1 MDFDDRLISNRSD
14 HALTRRDWISS
25 VVAVTAGTCWGS
37 RVSGRETGRAE
48 PGLAAYDEL
57 MHGFLREHKPPG
69 AALAV
74 TYHGRLVYA
83 RGFGHADLEKREPV
97 EPGSLFRIASI
108 SKPFTATAVMHLV
121 EKQKL
126 TLDDRVFPH
135 LKLDAHLAHGAK
147 VDPRLHEIRVQQCLQ
162 HTAGWDRDKS
172 WDPMSAEGAEEVAQ
186 ALKVRLPIHSRQ
198 IIEVAMGKPLD
209 FDPGGRYAYSN
220 FGYCVLGRLIEA
232 VSGKPYHEYVSHQIL
247 GPLGIRRMRLGK
259 NLLRDR
265 TPGEVRYYDSK
276 KRTGRAI
283 SGPRIGE
290 QVPLP
295 YGVECIE
302 TMDANGGWIAS
313 VVDLVRFGAAFDDPT
328 KCPVLGEDSI
338 RTMLAPPPGRIGHRR
353 NGKAKDEYYACGWD
367 VRPSGRHAGACTKF
381 HAGGL
386 AGSNTLLVCRDDR
399 INWAVMFNSDEGR
412 DGKPFTELLDAPL
425 HETAD
430 GIKNWPEV
438 DLFPKF

>member
-1 MDFDDRLISNRSD
+1 MTD

-37 RVSGRETGRAE
+37 RVSGLETGRAE

-126 TLDDRVFPH
+126 NLDDRVFPH

-172 WDPMSAEGAEEVAQ
+172 WDPMSAE
-186 ALKVRLPIHSRQ
+186 
-198 IIEVAMGKPLD
+198 
-209 FDPGGRYAYSN
+209 
-220 FGYCVLGRLIEA
+220 
-232 VSGKPYHEYVSHQIL
+232 
-247 GPLGIRRMRLGK
+247 
-259 NLLRDR
+259 
-265 TPGEVRYYDSK
+265 
-276 KRTGRAI
+276 
-283 SGPRIGE
+283 
-290 QVPLP
+290 
-295 YGVECIE
+295 
-302 TMDANGGWIAS
+302 
-313 VVDLVRFGAAFDDPT
+313 
-328 KCPVLGEDSI
+328 
-338 RTMLAPPPGRIGHRR
+338 
-353 NGKAKDEYYACGWD
+353 
-367 VRPSGRHAGACTKF
+367 
-381 HAGGL
+381 
-386 AGSNTLLVCRDDR
+386 
-399 INWAVMFNSDEGR
+399 
-412 DGKPFTELLDAPL
+412 
-425 HETAD
+425 
-430 GIKNWPEV
+430 
-438 DLFPKF
+438 